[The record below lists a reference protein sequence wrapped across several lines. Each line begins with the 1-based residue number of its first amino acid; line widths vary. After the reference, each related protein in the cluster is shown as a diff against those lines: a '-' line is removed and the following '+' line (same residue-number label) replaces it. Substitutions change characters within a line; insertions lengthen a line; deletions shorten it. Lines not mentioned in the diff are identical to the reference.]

1 MKTRLVQLLNKLN
14 PALLANYDEI
24 IKTYEKENIEKIE
37 TVGKPGLMHYLP
49 HHAVIKN
56 ERDTTKTR
64 IVFDASSK
72 IGNNPSLNDCLHSVP
87 CLLPL
92 IFDILLRFRI
102 GDVALVADIKQ
113 AFLNIE
119 IDEEERDFFRFLWVE
134 NISEKDKI
142 VVYRFLRVVFG
153 VTSSPFLL
161 GATIESHVTKYI
173 VAQIALVSLKKLLR
187 DMYVDDVAT
196 SFRSGRRFRVLF

>member
-1 MKTRLVQLLNKLN
+1 MKNFS
-14 PALLANYDEI
+14 
-24 IKTYEKENIEKIE
+24 
-37 TVGKPGLMHYLP
+37 
-49 HHAVIKN
+49 
-56 ERDTTKTR
+56 ER
-64 IVFDASSK
+64 
-72 IGNNPSLNDCLHSVP
+72 
-87 CLLPL
+87 
-92 IFDILLRFRI
+92 
-102 GDVALVADIKQ
+102 
-113 AFLNIE
+113 
-119 IDEEERDFFRFLWVE
+119 
-134 NISEKDKI
+134 DKI